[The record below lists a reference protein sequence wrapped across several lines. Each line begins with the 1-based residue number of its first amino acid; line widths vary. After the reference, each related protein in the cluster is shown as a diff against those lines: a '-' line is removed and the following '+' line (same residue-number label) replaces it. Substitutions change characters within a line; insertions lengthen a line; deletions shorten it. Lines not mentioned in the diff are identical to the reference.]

1 MHFIS
6 IKPVLSDHLSNVTM
20 FHFFIGRSHKI
31 GLTTTLY
38 HILCISRILYKWL
51 YLRGFLFSLF
61 CEYIKFAKIK
71 TCGNILILII
81 DFYTCTQSLTSIF
94 SSHKMTTYTVLYL
107 LEVKLLDLSTFKIQL
122 YSIMYVDC
130 FVVKKIDTL

>member
-31 GLTTTLY
+31 GLTVQLY
-38 HILCISRILYKWL
+38 ITYCAYREYFISGYICE
-51 YLRGFLFSLF
+51 GFYFRK
-61 CEYIKFAKIK
+61 YIKFAKIK
-71 TCGNILILII
+71 TCGNTLILII

-122 YSIMYVDC
+122 YSIMYVALFC
-130 FVVKKIDTL
+130 C